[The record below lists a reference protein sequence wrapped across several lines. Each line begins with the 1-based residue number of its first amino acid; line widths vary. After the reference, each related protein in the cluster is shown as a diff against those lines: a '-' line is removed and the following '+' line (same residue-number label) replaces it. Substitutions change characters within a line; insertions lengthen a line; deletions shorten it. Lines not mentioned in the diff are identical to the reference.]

1 MISARRAGRC
11 PLERARRNRDHG
23 RIAPCG
29 APTATAMAFDA
40 FALVLAMLALGYLFQ
55 RLRVLPEGAAQ
66 TLNLVVLY
74 VCLPAAVLRY
84 APRLQLEP
92 ALLGVAAVPWLL
104 LAATVVLVG
113 ALSRWLK
120 FRRDE
125 HAVLLLTVAL
135 GNTSFL
141 GYPLTRALIGEHA
154 LPYAVVYDQFGAF
167 LILST
172 FGLWVLARYGGD
184 AAPNARDML
193 RRVLRFPPLWAL
205 LIGFTLMPA
214 QPPSWIAGGLQR
226 LSDALLP
233 LAMLTIGLSVKLA
246 LPRDELKPLLSGL
259 ALKLVAMPALAC
271 VLVPLLGLHG
281 EMARATVLESAMPPM
296 VTAGALAIAHQLAP
310 RLAAAMVGYG
320 LLLSLATLPLWAR
333 VAVG

>member
-1 MISARRAGRC
+1 
-11 PLERARRNRDHG
+11 
-23 RIAPCG
+23 
-29 APTATAMAFDA
+29 MAFDA
-40 FALVLAMLALGYLFQ
+40 FALILAMLALGYAFQ
-55 RLRVLPEGAAQ
+55 RLRVLPDNAAQ

-84 APRLQLEP
+84 APQLQWEP

-104 LAATVVLVG
+104 LAATVLSVHALARVLK
-113 ALSRWLK
+113 L
-120 FRRDE
+120 RDDE
-125 HAVLLLTVAL
+125 RAVLLLTVAL

-154 LPYAVVYDQFGAF
+154 LPYAVIYDQFGAF

-184 AAPNARDML
+184 TRPTVRDML
-193 RRVLRFPPLWAL
+193 LRVLKFPPLWAL
-205 LIGFTLMPA
+205 IVGFTVMPA
-214 QPPSWIAGGLQR
+214 EPPHWIAGALQR

-246 LPRDELKPLLSGL
+246 LPRDELKPLAAGL
-259 ALKLVAMPALAC
+259 VLKLAVMPALALL
-271 VLVPLLGLHG
+271 LVPLLGLHG
-281 EMARATVLESAMPPM
+281 DMARTTVLESAMPSM
-296 VTAGALAIAHQLAP
+296 VTAGALAISHNLAP

-320 LLLSLATLPLWAR
+320 LLLSLLTLPLWA
-333 VAVG
+333 GLPIG

>member
-1 MISARRAGRC
+1 
-11 PLERARRNRDHG
+11 
-23 RIAPCG
+23 
-29 APTATAMAFDA
+29 MAFDA
-40 FALVLAMLALGYLFQ
+40 FALILAMLALGYAFQ
-55 RLRVLPEGAAQ
+55 RLRVLPENAAQ

-84 APRLQLEP
+84 APRLELEP

-104 LAATVVLVG
+104 LAATVVLVH
-113 ALSRWLK
+113 ALARWLT
-120 FRRDE
+120 FRDDE
-125 HAVLLLTVAL
+125 RAVLLLTVAL

-154 LPYAVVYDQFGAF
+154 LPYAVIYDQFGAF

-184 AAPNARDML
+184 ARPTARSIL
-193 RRVLRFPPLWAL
+193 LRVLKFPPLWAL
-205 LIGFTLMPA
+205 IVGFTVMPA
-214 QPPSWIAGGLQR
+214 EPPQWIAGALQR

-246 LPRDELKPLLSGL
+246 LPRDELKPLATGL
-259 ALKLVAMPALAC
+259 VLKLAVMPALALL
-271 VLVPLLGLHG
+271 LVPLLGLHG
-281 EMARATVLESAMPPM
+281 DMARTTVLESAMPSM
-296 VTAGALAIAHQLAP
+296 VTAGALAISHNLAP

-320 LLLSLATLPLWAR
+320 LLLSLLTLPLWA
-333 VAVG
+333 GLPIG